1 MKYELVNRTVLIL
14 VLVAISALFLV
25 ILKPFLVAIFLAALF
40 STLFHPLY
48 ERFLKIFNGRKA
60 LASFTTLFIAICFVF
75 IPVFFLLTAVV
86 SQALDLAALIR
97 PWAQEQMSNPDT
109 VSSLVK
115 SIPLYEHLLPF
126 QDLARERLGELFG
139 SVSLFFLNMAQAATV
154 GTFNALLMGF
164 IVLYTMFF
172 FMMDGDRLLYY
183 ILYYLPLKDEDE
195 KQLLV
200 RFKSVTRA
208 TLKGTAVI
216 GILQGTLAGLALWF
230 AGMPS
235 ALFLA
240 VAMMFLSVV
249 PGIGTALVWIPAVI
263 FLAFDSSIWV
273 ALVVGVFCAIV
284 VGSIDNV
291 LRPKLVGNDTRL
303 HELLIFF
310 STLGGLLVFGFWG
323 FVIGPI
329 IAALFVTVWEL
340 YGEEFNQWLPTTA
353 FIPPSGTDQ
362 LPGFH
367 NEEAEVIASSDLTQ
381 DAQTIHTDKLAENKQ
396 QDVSRKT

>member
-14 VLVAISALFLV
+14 VLVAISTLFLV
-25 ILKPFLVAIFLAALF
+25 IVKPFLVAIFLAALF
-40 STLFHPLY
+40 ATLFHPLY
-48 ERFLKIFNGRKA
+48 ERFLNIYKGRKA

-75 IPVFFLLTAVV
+75 VPIFFLLTAVV
-86 SQALDLAALIR
+86 SQALDLAGLIR

-115 SIPLYEHLLPF
+115 SIPFYEHLLPF
-126 QDLARERLGELFG
+126 QDVARERLGELFG

-195 KQLLV
+195 KQLLA

-240 VAMMFLSVV
+240 VAMMFMSVV
-249 PGIGTALVWIPAVI
+249 PFMAKSLINGCLLLRLFHLAVQI
-263 FLAFDSSIWV
+263 NCLAFEMMMQ
-273 ALVVGVFCAIV
+273 
-284 VGSIDNV
+284 
-291 LRPKLVGNDTRL
+291 KL
-303 HELLIFF
+303 
-310 STLGGLLVFGFWG
+310 
-323 FVIGPI
+323 
-329 IAALFVTVWEL
+329 
-340 YGEEFNQWLPTTA
+340 
-353 FIPPSGTDQ
+353 
-362 LPGFH
+362 
-367 NEEAEVIASSDLTQ
+367 
-381 DAQTIHTDKLAENKQ
+381 
-396 QDVSRKT
+396 